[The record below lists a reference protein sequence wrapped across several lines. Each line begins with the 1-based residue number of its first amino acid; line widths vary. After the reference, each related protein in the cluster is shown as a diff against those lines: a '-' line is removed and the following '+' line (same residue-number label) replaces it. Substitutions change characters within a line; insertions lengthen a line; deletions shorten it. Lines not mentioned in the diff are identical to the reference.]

1 MAALEE
7 RVQLARARLQQITEL
22 DPAFEHRVKTLVEL
36 VQERDKLFA
45 GDDRDYPPAA

>member
-7 RVQLARARLQQITEL
+7 RVQLARVRLQQITEL
-22 DPAFEHRVKTLVEL
+22 HPAFERRVQTLVAL
-36 VQERDKLFA
+36 VQERDELFS